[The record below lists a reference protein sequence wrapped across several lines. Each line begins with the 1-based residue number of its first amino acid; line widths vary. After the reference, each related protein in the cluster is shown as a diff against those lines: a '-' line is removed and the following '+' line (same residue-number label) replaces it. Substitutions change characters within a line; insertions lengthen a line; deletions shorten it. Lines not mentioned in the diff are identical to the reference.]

1 MKMSIKLLTIM
12 SLVFTMLIVL
22 TGCEEKK
29 KENDN
34 YKIVTS
40 FYPIYIMTSN
50 ITKTANSVEL
60 SNMADVNAGCLHDYT
75 LQPTDLKKIEKADIF
90 IENGLG
96 IESFNDKLINSF
108 ENLEIVNS
116 TDKITEII
124 QDEDEING
132 HTWTSIDNYIKQ
144 VEEIKEKLKEKNP
157 DNSEIYEKNA
167 QEYIEKL
174 LELKERYD
182 MELANLKGKKAILLN
197 ESFDYLLKSLEIETI
212 DLYTDHEESTISAE
226 NLKEIIDEMKENDI
240 NIIIIDKDDN
250 EKNAQ
255 MIQNETGAKI
265 YKLNSCL
272 KGELDNDAYLKSMN
286 ENLEVLKEIK

>member
-12 SLVFTMLIVL
+12 SLVFIMLIVL

-50 ITKTANSVEL
+50 ITKSANSVEL
-60 SNMADVNAGCLHDYT
+60 SNMADVNAGCLQDYT

-108 ENLEIVNS
+108 KNLEIVNS
-116 TDKITEII
+116 SNKITETI
-124 QDEDEING
+124 QDENEING

-157 DNSEIYEKNA
+157 ANSEIYEKNA

-174 LELKERYD
+174 IKLKEKYNK
-182 MELANLKGKKAILLN
+182 ELTNLKGKKAVLLN
-197 ESFDYLLKSLEIETI
+197 EAFDYLLKSLEIETI
-212 DLYTDHEESTISAE
+212 DLHTDHEESTISAE
-226 NLKEIIDEMKENDI
+226 NLKDIIDEMKENDI

-255 MIQNETGAKI
+255 IIQNETGAKI

-272 KGELDNDAYLKSMN
+272 KGELNNDSYIKAMN

>member
-1 MKMSIKLLTIM
+1 MKKSIKLLIIISLAFVMSIM
-12 SLVFTMLIVL
+12 L

-29 KENDN
+29 KEDSN

-50 ITKTANSVEL
+50 ITKTANNIEL

-108 ENLEIVNS
+108 KNLEIINS

-144 VEEIKEKLKEKNP
+144 VEEIKDKLKEKNP
-157 DNSEIYEKNA
+157 ENSEIYEKNA
-167 QEYIEKL
+167 QEYKEKL
-174 LELKERYD
+174 LELKEKYD
-182 MELANLKGKKAILLN
+182 MELANLKGRKAVLLN
-197 ESFDYLLKSLEIETI
+197 ESFTYLLRDLEMETI
-212 DLYTDHEESTISAE
+212 DLHTDHEESTISAE
-226 NLKEIIDEMKENDI
+226 NLRDIIDEMKENNI
-240 NIIIIDKDDN
+240 NVIIIDKDDN

-255 MIQNETGAKI
+255 MLQNETGAEI

-272 KGELDNDAYLKSMN
+272 KGELDNDAYIKSMN